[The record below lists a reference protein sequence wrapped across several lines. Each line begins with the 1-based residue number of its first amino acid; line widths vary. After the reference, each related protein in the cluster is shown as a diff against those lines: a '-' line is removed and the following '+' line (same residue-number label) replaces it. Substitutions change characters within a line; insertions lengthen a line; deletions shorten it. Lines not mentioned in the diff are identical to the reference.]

1 MPPQHAHTR
10 APLRT
15 GHIRR
20 AVLIR
25 RAPDAQLAVAVPA
38 PALDP
43 AARHYRARVDTPQ
56 GDGDGG
62 DA

>member
-1 MPPQHAHTR
+1 M
-10 APLRT
+10 PLRT

-25 RAPDAQLAVAVPA
+25 RVLDAQLASPVGA

-43 AARHYRARVDTPQ
+43 ASRHDRTRVANPQ
-56 GDGDGG
+56 GDGGGG
-62 DA
+62 DT